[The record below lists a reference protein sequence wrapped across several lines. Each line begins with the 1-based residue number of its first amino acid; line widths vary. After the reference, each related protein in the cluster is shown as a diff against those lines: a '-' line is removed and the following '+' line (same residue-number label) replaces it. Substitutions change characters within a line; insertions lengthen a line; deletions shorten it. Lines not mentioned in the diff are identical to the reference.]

1 MAAKTTP
8 RGAETDERGGCDK
21 ARKDVSVKKRRR
33 PLLGLGIVLILLLVS
48 KIIISGAYLNLWPV
62 KLGRTSLALA
72 KNADPSKSDQAT
84 AQQSTGLTSEM
95 LEKKARELKEKELEL
110 QKREEELLPLKTE
123 IEEKLAELNDLQLRL
138 TAYAKKLADRERA
151 LEDSKMG
158 HLVALYSAMEPAKAA
173 AIMDKLKIPTVVLI
187 LRHMKGKSAGQVLAM
202 MNPERGAVISEKLT
216 HLD

>member
-1 MAAKTTP
+1 M
-8 RGAETDERGGCDK
+8 
-21 ARKDVSVKKRRR
+21 
-33 PLLGLGIVLILLLVS
+33 GIVLILLLVS
-48 KIIISGAYLNLWPV
+48 KIMISGVYLNLWPAR
-62 KLGRTSLALA
+62 LGHTPLAMA
-72 KNADPSKSDQAT
+72 ESAAPSKSDPTMTQEP
-84 AQQSTGLTSEM
+84 SVLTSKM
-95 LEKKARELKEKELEL
+95 LEKRAQDLKEKELEL

-123 IEEKLAELNDLQLRL
+123 IEEKLAELNELQLRL
-138 TAYAKKLADRERA
+138 TAYAKKLADREKA